1 MENVMYMIGVVLGE
15 LMVLGLCLLVLAGI
29 VALMMKVVGS
39 IVKSGKGLRQKGGH
53 ED

>member
-1 MENVMYMIGVVLGE
+1 MENVMYMVGIVLGE

-39 IVKSGKGLRQKGGH
+39 ISKSVDKMKRGKG
-53 ED
+53 